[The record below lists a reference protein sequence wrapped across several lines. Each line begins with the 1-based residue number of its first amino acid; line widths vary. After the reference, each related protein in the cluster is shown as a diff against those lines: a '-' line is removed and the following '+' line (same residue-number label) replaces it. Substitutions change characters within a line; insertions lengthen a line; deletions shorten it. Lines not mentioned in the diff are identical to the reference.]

1 MIWTHKVSREWM
13 EARKKYLTASGVSS
27 IIPFTATGKPRNVD
41 SKYFEIWAATRTAIT
56 EDDLYSHGPAARGHL
71 LEHYAVAEFNALRK
85 APWLMQPWDDAL
97 IFNDHGMAFSPD
109 GMMVSQ
115 NKYQNAVEIDEDQ
128 LPFNT
133 GCVEVKSYAYA
144 KHYACGVCDKSK
156 LEERW
161 QLAHAMA
168 VSDKISVIYLVF
180 YNPSCK
186 ERLFVHTYKRDDLEK
201 EIKLCKEAAEE
212 YFNRVPG
219 FEEQADLLG
228 YPGKLFNEQQIQE
241 MLLLD
246 QNKTVI
252 NPR

>member
-56 EDDLYSHGPAARGHL
+56 EDDLYSHGVAARGHI
-71 LEHYAVAEFNALRK
+71 LEPYAIAEFNALER
-85 APWLMQPWDDAL
+85 ASWIMQPWDDAL

-109 GMMVSQ
+109 GMMISQ
-115 NKYQNAVEIDEDQ
+115 NEFKGVEINEDE
-128 LPFNT
+128 LPPYT
-133 GCVEVKSYAYA
+133 ACIEVKSYGYA
-144 KHYACGVCDKSK
+144 KHYACGVCNKFA

-161 QLAHAMA
+161 QIAHAMA
-168 VSDKISVIYLVF
+168 VSDKISIIYLVF

-186 ERLFVHTYKRDDLEK
+186 ERLFGHVYKRDDLKE
-201 EIKLCKEAAEE
+201 EIKLCKEAAKE
-212 YFNRVPG
+212 YFSRVPE

-228 YPGKLFNEQQIQE
+228 YPGKLANEQQIQE
-241 MLLLD
+241 MLQLD